1 VAATPSGPRPPQ
13 NAIRGG
19 RVPPSAT
26 PLLFFFK
33 KKKLINFFKKIKFY
47 FLVYLFFLLL
57 RWTWCRHLIST
68 DIALTWRLTES
79 VKNFN
84 RI

>member
-1 VAATPSGPRPPQ
+1 MATRIHFNRKNIYILKKLFKKKKKGEKSKGVAATPSGPRPPQ

-33 KKKLINFFKKIKFY
+33 KKN
-47 FLVYLFFLLL
+47 
-57 RWTWCRHLIST
+57 
-68 DIALTWRLTES
+68 
-79 VKNFN
+79 
-84 RI
+84 